1 MLACRGY
8 GEIHGAIVDP
18 RRAVIWGTTRGMR
31 ILLAEDDAD
40 AVQFIEVC
48 LGELGHAVKSAGNGE
63 LALQMTRASD
73 WDVIILDRMLPELD
87 GLTLLKTL
95 RGSGVAT
102 PVLMLTALGRIED
115 RVDGL
120 DAGADD
126 YLVKPFAPAELVS
139 RVQALGRRRTQGGIA
154 TALRAGPLE
163 VDLLAREARRDGR
176 TVILQPRE
184 FRLLEVLM
192 RQAGEYV
199 SRTMLL
205 EQVWDFHFDPQTKI
219 VETHMS
225 RLRAKLNEG
234 GLPDLIETARGSGY
248 RIRAT

>member
-1 MLACRGY
+1 
-8 GEIHGAIVDP
+8 
-18 RRAVIWGTTRGMR
+18 MR
-31 ILLAEDDAD
+31 VLLAEDDLD
-40 AVQFIEVC
+40 TIEFIETYLADLDHVVSSVGT
-48 LGELGHAVKSAGNGE
+48 GEQ
-63 LALQMTRASD
+63 ALQLACSSP

-95 RGSGVAT
+95 RGRGVTT

-139 RVQALGRRRTQGGIA
+139 RVQALGRRYVQGGIA
-154 TALRAGPLE
+154 TRLHAGPLE
-163 VDLLAREARRDGR
+163 IDLITR
-176 TVILQPRE
+176 TVHRDARIILLQPRE

-199 SRTMLL
+199 TRTMLL

-219 VETHMS
+219 IETHMS

-234 GLPDLIETARGSGY
+234 GLPDLIETTRGAGY
-248 RIRAT
+248 RIRAA